1 MYMHVIAC
9 IHSGNYKD
17 KELDVNRIQYYGN
30 THASDIMTYLV
41 ASFLILNLAI
51 KE

>member
-1 MYMHVIAC
+1 MYMHIIAC
-9 IHSGNYKD
+9 IHCGNYEE

-30 THASDIMTYLV
+30 THTLDIMTYHC
-41 ASFLILNLAI
+41 FLILNLAI